1 MFLSV
6 WRGLGGCSR
15 GGRCG
20 IVMQVFL
27 GLDVVSQMWSVMQV
41 FFLLGVVQSA
51 KEKIFLLERIPIEKK
66 WTP

>member
-27 GLDVVSQMWSVMQV
+27 GVRCGITNVECDASF
-41 FFLLGVVQSA
+41 FFLGVLQSA
-51 KEKIFLLERIPIEKK
+51 KEKIFF
-66 WTP
+66 T